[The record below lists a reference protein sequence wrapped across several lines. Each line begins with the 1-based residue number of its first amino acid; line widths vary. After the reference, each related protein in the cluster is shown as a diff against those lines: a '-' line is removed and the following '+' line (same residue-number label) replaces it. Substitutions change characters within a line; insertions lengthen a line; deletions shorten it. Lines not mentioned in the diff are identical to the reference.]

1 MAASTGK
8 PSVILVIPWNGAGDK
23 REYGIRTT
31 WNVFH
36 KETSMKKRNLLLTI
50 GILILVLAF
59 GFNTALAKQ
68 GESAPTELAAST
80 IHPGYAMLD
89 VDGINVLE
97 SERAVSTM
105 QTCGQC
111 HDTNFIVS
119 HSYHADLGL
128 SDYESS
134 AETWNASDGLF
145 GEFDPLAYLYLS
157 AEGDERFDL
166 TTPDWLKAYGWRVPG
181 GGPAVSSRSGQS
193 LVGLSPDAENPETST
208 YDRATDSFEAW
219 DWSRSG
225 VMEMN
230 CFLCHMAAPNNEMRI
245 DMIERGDFGWANTA
259 TLLGTGIVD
268 HASDNNGF
276 VWNPDAFDENGELKE
291 EFVQLQDPANEN
303 CAACH
308 GEIHEDPIAPL
319 TLDACNLTQT
329 QTATT
334 GQVIASQKVSA
345 SGLNLS
351 DKASLDRAWDIH
363 AERALKCTDCH
374 YSLNNPAHS
383 LDEKAANPAHLT
395 YDPRKL
401 EIGEYL
407 ERPDHNFARGV
418 SAQFGIAPELKS
430 SMRRCE
436 SCHDTNKAHANWLPY
451 NDRHMQV
458 VACETCHIPKM
469 YAPAYSTVD
478 WTVMQLDGSAR
489 SECRGIEGT
498 DTTTDLINGF
508 QPVLMQRTDIE
519 DGKKMFAPYN
529 MVTSFFWIYE
539 DSNGNLRPVRKTDL
553 EAAYLSNGDYV
564 PGVLSAFDANADE
577 KLSDVE
583 LVLDT
588 EAKQNLIAGRLE
600 GLGLKNVRIYG
611 QVQPYSI
618 NHNVADSGFATRDC
632 TTCHN
637 TDSRVTAPILL
648 AHLAPAGIT
657 PEFVPGVNVAASG
670 SLFSEN
676 GSLYYNPVN
685 ENDNTYIFGHNRV
698 GWIDWLGALLFL
710 GTLAGVGAHGT
721 VRYIAT
727 LKRGKHRAETKPVY
741 MYEVYERFW
750 HWLQTVAII
759 ILLLTGL
766 IIHRPDLF
774 GAFSFRHVVT
784 IHNVLAALLG
794 INALISILWHVISGE
809 IQQYI
814 PHPYGFI
821 DQMIAQSKYYIQG
834 IFRHEPHPFHKT
846 KQRKFNPLQMIT
858 YIGLLGILLPL
869 QGITGMLMWMVQKIP
884 AIQDW
889 FGGLTFLA
897 PLHTMNAWLFAAFI
911 VAHVYLTTT
920 AGAKPLDA
928 IEAMVTGWEDME
940 LEETQ

>member
-1 MAASTGK
+1 M
-8 PSVILVIPWNGAGDK
+8 I
-23 REYGIRTT
+23 
-31 WNVFH
+31 
-36 KETSMKKRNLLLTI
+36 KRNALIAI
-50 GILILVLAF
+50 GVLILVLAL
-59 GFNTALAKQ
+59 GFNLAFAQGDDSPVETTA
-68 GESAPTELAAST
+68 SP

-89 VDGINVLE
+89 ADGINVLE
-97 SERAVSTM
+97 GGGAASTM

-111 HDTNFIVS
+111 HDTEFIVS

-128 SDYESS
+128 DDYKAS
-134 AETWNASDGLF
+134 AESWNASEGVF
-145 GEFDPLAYLYLS
+145 GEFDPLTYRYLS
-157 AEGDERFDL
+157 AEGDERLDL
-166 TTPDWLKAYGWRVPG
+166 TTPDWLMSFGWRVPG
-181 GGPAVSSRSGQS
+181 GGPAVSSRSGQPLMS
-193 LVGLSPDAENPETST
+193 LSPDAKNPEASS
-208 YDRATDSFEAW
+208 YDQETGSFQAW
-219 DWSRSG
+219 DWSQSG
-225 VMEMN
+225 VIEMN
-230 CFLCHMAAPNNEMRI
+230 CFLCHMTTPNDEMRI
-245 DMIERGDFGWANTA
+245 DAIERGDFGWANTA
-259 TLLGTGIVD
+259 TLVGTGIVER
-268 HASDNNGF
+268 SSSGNGLA
-276 VWNPDAFDENGELKE
+276 WNPAAFDEKGELKE
-291 EFVQLQDPANEN
+291 EFVQLRDPTNEN

-308 GEIHEDPIAPL
+308 GEIHEDPITPL
-319 TLDACNLTQT
+319 TLDACNPTQT

-334 GQVIASQKVSA
+334 GQVIASQKVSE

-351 DKASLDRAWDIH
+351 DKASLNRAWDIH

-407 ERPDHNFARGV
+407 EKPDHNFARGV
-418 SAQFGIAPELKS
+418 SAQFRIAPELKS
-430 SMRRCE
+430 TMRRCE

-458 VACETCHIPKM
+458 VACETCHIPEM

-478 WTVMQLDGSAR
+478 WTVIQPDGTAR
-489 SECRGIEGT
+489 TECRGIEGANPI
-498 DTTTDLINGF
+498 TDLVTGY
-508 QPVLMQRTDIE
+508 QPVLMQRTDIQ
-519 DGKKMFAPYN
+519 DGKKLLAPYN
-529 MVTSFFWIYE
+529 MVTAFFWTYE
-539 DSNGNLRPVRKTDL
+539 DTNGNLRPVRKMDL
-553 EAAYLSNGDYV
+553 ETAYLLDGDYA
-564 PGVLSAFDANADE
+564 PDVLSTFDANGDGVLADT
-577 KLSDVE
+577 E

-588 EAKQNLIAGRLE
+588 EAKQSLIVDKLE
-600 GLGLKNVRIYG
+600 GLGLKNVRIHG

-618 NHNVADSGFATRDC
+618 NHNVADSSFATRDC
-632 TTCHN
+632 TTCHH

-648 AHLAPAGIT
+648 AGSAPAGVT
-657 PEFVPGVNVAASG
+657 PEFVPGANVSATG

-685 ENDNTYIFGHNRV
+685 EKDETYIFGHNRV
-698 GWIDWLGALLFL
+698 PWIDWLGALLFL
-710 GTLAGVGAHGT
+710 GTLAGVAGHGT
-721 VRYIAT
+721 VRFV
-727 LKRGKHRAETKPVY
+727 LERKRGQQTVETEPIY

-750 HWLQTVAII
+750 HWLQTVAIVV
-759 ILLLTGL
+759 LLLTGL
-766 IIHRPDLF
+766 IIHRPDMF

-821 DQMIAQSKYYIQG
+821 DQMIAQAKYYIMG
-834 IFRHEPHPFHKT
+834 IFKHEPHPFHKT

-858 YIGLLGILLPL
+858 YIGLLGVLLPL
-869 QGITGMLMWMVQKIP
+869 QGLSGILMWLVQKVP

-889 FGGLTFLA
+889 FGGLPFLA
-897 PLHTMNAWLFAAFI
+897 PFHTLNAWLFATFI

-920 AGAKPLDA
+920 AGVKPLDA

-940 LEETQ
+940 VEETQEVPTGEKL